1 MDQGLNTV
9 PSADY
14 NSDVDYNAKTA
25 ANAAMSRLDYLIQA
39 IVLIQTFPLIIA
51 DT

>member
-1 MDQGLNTV
+1 V

-25 ANAAMSRLDYLIQA
+25 ANTDMSRLDYLIQA
-39 IVLIQTFPLIIA
+39 IVLILTFP
-51 DT
+51 